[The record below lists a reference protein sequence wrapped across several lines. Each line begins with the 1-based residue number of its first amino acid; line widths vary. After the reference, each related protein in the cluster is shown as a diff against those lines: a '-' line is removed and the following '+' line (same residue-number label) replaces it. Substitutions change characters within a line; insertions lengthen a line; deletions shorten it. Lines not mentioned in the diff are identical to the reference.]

1 MTLLYRSLLI
11 ATAATVSGISAA
23 QAATDDLIKQAIGL
37 DHDGHAAQAYAL
49 LYAHLAERAND
60 TDFNYAFGI
69 VSLDSGHVAESILA
83 FQRVL
88 AVQPDNAEARAE
100 IARAYALTGDIDTAK
115 AQFDTVL
122 QDPSL
127 PDPVRQRL
135 STIAKGYGRQIRGG
149 GSDIS
154 GFVDASGGY
163 DTNINTATDLNSVTI
178 PLFAAFG
185 PGTLN
190 GSARAVKDG
199 FGEVQ
204 AGVSG
209 VFAVGRQ
216 DRIFASALGSYH
228 GNFSNAAFNQASAT
242 ATAGVAHSLANKDTV
257 SLSGQV
263 QQFWLGDA
271 SYRQAYG
278 AIGQYTHMLKDG
290 SALSLSAQV
299 FHFNFTSQPLLDAN
313 RYAVALTYAERQFVA
328 SISGGKEKTSQR
340 AGDTQSNWFGNA
352 SVSAEIPV
360 AAKLAAIGG
369 AGFDIRRYD
378 ANDALFLV
386 KRHDERI
393 DVSAGLK
400 YQLSD
405 KISVRPRVTYARNF
419 SNIPIY
425 DYQRVTVSAGVRFEF

>member
-1 MTLLYRSLLI
+1 MIQISTMLLASCRLTQVMSLSPYWRFSACWPCSQIMPKRGQKLPAPMRSPAILI
-11 ATAATVSGISAA
+11 
-23 QAATDDLIKQAIGL
+23 Q
-37 DHDGHAAQAYAL
+37 
-49 LYAHLAERAND
+49 
-60 TDFNYAFGI
+60 
-69 VSLDSGHVAESILA
+69 
-83 FQRVL
+83 
-88 AVQPDNAEARAE
+88 
-100 IARAYALTGDIDTAK
+100 
-115 AQFDTVL
+115 
-122 QDPSL
+122 PSL

-340 AGDTQSNWFGNA
+340 AGDTQSN
-352 SVSAEIPV
+352 
-360 AAKLAAIGG
+360 
-369 AGFDIRRYD
+369 